1 MKQIYSSENEM
12 NSLLGIQYS
21 FILEK
26 LRLKPLMLS
35 LFLIISGIGSV
46 WGQQVSVNTT
56 SNAAGNYSWTCPPG
70 VTSITV
76 ECWGAGGKGGARA
89 TSTGSCGGGGGG
101 AYSRSILTVTPGT
114 TYLLTL
120 GAGATTT
127 NAGGD
132 TYFGNT
138 TAGNPANSLVL
149 AKGGSS
155 VANNTTT
162 GAAGGLSTNGIGTIK
177 YSGGNGFT
185 ATTGGGGG
193 GSSAGTGA
201 NGNPATSTTG
211 ATAPTGGGNGGN
223 GRTTSTGVG
232 LAGATLGGGGGGA
245 YRTSSGNSAGG
256 NGGKGVVIIT
266 YTQVYCVPT
275 ATSDDATGI
284 TNVTINTLNYT
295 STSTAAYSNFSLQS
309 TNLVKGESYNLT
321 VNVNTGGNFTNFSRA
336 WIDWDKDG
344 VFSDN
349 EFFDLGSATNVTSGL
364 CNITAVVTVPDNIQL
379 GNYTL
384 RVRTC
389 NDVYPVACGNINYSE
404 AEDYTIVVVNPP
416 IPTVSS
422 FSPAS
427 FCAGQ
432 QVTITGTGFRNTNNT
447 GNAATAVK
455 FNGVNAVSFTV
466 VSATQITAFAPE
478 TTNGTI
484 SVTNSSGTGTS
495 ASSFTLQAAPSAP
508 TLAITAPSSS
518 TINVGGTTTITAS
531 GSGGT
536 LNWYDAFT
544 GGNLINTGTSYNL
557 PTQCTSGVKTFY
569 VEEVGSGCNSLRAS
583 VNVTVRNMI
592 APNPANALICSA
604 GGSVTLSTQLTGGS
618 NISWTPNTNLS
629 ATSGASTIASPSA
642 TTVYTMTA
650 SVTGCVGNVS
660 ATQTVGVIEGVNISP
675 TSNSPSICAGNT
687 AILSSNLNA
696 SNFTASCITA
706 RNTLSTPP
714 VGAVT
719 LCNGGSVVTAL
730 TSGTL
735 DDGFWNNRPI
745 GFTFNYFGVNQ
756 TQVMIGTN
764 GTIVVGGGSSFQYS
778 FTGGFP
784 NAANP
789 PNTIAACARDLQL
802 ASGGGQNLYGS
813 GTVRYWTEGTA
824 PTRKFIVQYQNC
836 ATWYSTNVN
845 DGRNNVEVVLNETTG
860 IVEIYV
866 IEASN
871 PAATTG
877 TYINDT
883 RNKFIGLQNGART
896 IGATSPNCSTN
907 AQNYWNGVSDQIT
920 AGNGQAWKFVPGA
933 SYDFQWSTAGSNINN
948 AQSTGYTT
956 PVLNTPGPVSYT
968 VSATNQSTGCSSSG
982 SVNITVN
989 ALPSAPVSAG
999 NVTECGNAANQN
1011 LVVSVGAGETA
1022 DWYDVT
1028 TSGSVLAS
1036 GANTT
1041 SFSVPAN
1048 TTVTR
1053 YAQAKNTTTGCTSSS
1068 RTGVTF
1074 TTKPVPTAPTAS
1086 AVSYCQGATP
1096 SPMTA
1101 STPVGSN
1108 TQNWYDVSTGGTP
1121 LAGAPTPSTATVTTL
1136 TYYVSEVGTNGC
1148 ESTRTSVTASITAQP
1163 PTPTAISATRCGNG
1177 TLTLGVEASQNGTIK
1192 WYSDP
1197 GLSNLAASIPACTTA
1212 TPCTTSWT
1220 TPSLSSTTTYY
1231 ATRTNLA
1238 GCESASVA
1246 VIATINPNIT
1256 ASVSNSASSTSAC
1269 GGGSITF
1276 TATPTNGGTPTYQ
1289 WYLNNAPVGT
1299 NSSTYVLASP
1309 ANNNQIYVA
1318 MTPSAQTC
1326 LTSMSA
1332 TNSNTVTLTSTA
1344 STPTVAIQSSA
1355 SSAICPGT
1363 PVTFSVNSSANMGAN
1378 PSYLWKLNGQEIV
1391 GETNATYTTSGL
1403 ANNDQV
1409 SLVMTSSLS
1418 GLCLTQPSATSSA
1431 IATTLNTATS
1441 ISTHPAATS
1450 ACLGSSANFSVV
1462 GAGQGSLSYQW
1473 KKNDANILSNGTAT
1487 TNALTLSGVGVGDL
1501 ADYSVVVTGACGSV
1515 TSNTAAFTLRTPT
1528 SISVHPSAVTTCT
1541 NNDANFSVTAAGQ
1554 GTLSYQWTFG
1564 GEPINTAT
1572 NSSYTALGV
1581 TSANAGSYRVI
1592 VTGGCGA
1599 LTSNA
1604 AALTVQPATVIA
1616 TPPSASTICQN
1627 NTANFS
1633 VSATGQGTLSYQWKR
1648 NGTNV
1653 GTNSSSLAVSNAQS
1667 LNAGSYTVDVT
1678 GSCGTTTSN
1687 AAVLTVNPSTS
1698 IITQPV
1704 GTSGCEG
1711 QNTTFTVVAA
1721 GTGSL
1726 SYQWKYGATNVGTN
1740 SASYNIP
1747 STSNANDGNY
1757 SVVVTGTCGNTTSST
1772 VALNVYLSPTTNAT
1786 ISTAD
1791 ITDATLCGKNTV
1803 AVVANSPGAE
1813 SVGSWSVVG
1822 GFDITPANASATST
1836 TFTAASSA
1844 LGGQAKK
1851 LVWSHTRETNGNF
1864 CYTRDT
1870 LTVDFKQPS
1879 TTGTTASFTSNCYL
1893 WCGLTDANWSTSSNW
1908 YSHTGNGASGRWE
1921 KVTTGEPTTNSNVFI
1936 LNNANDVCVNT
1947 SNIPT
1952 LGNGEVTNNVFN
1964 AQGAE
1969 LNLSNGN
1976 LTLTG
1981 NFTNN
1986 GTINPGTGT
1995 VTFNGTGAQKIRGS
2009 GAIANLNN
2017 IIVNK
2022 ESGTLTLEQ
2031 PTQIRG
2037 TLTMTKGDIISDATN
2052 FLTIGTSSSSPG
2064 SIQYDVNT
2072 GGKIIGPLRRY
2083 FDAAATPGDGYYF
2096 PVGNNANA
2104 NTRGVTI
2111 DFNGS
2116 PGDNQFLTIEYKSG
2130 YAGGATP
2137 LSTGLPLTTNDGVV
2151 IQNLDDEGYWEMNPT
2166 NNDYG
2171 STINSAPYT
2180 LTLNMKNLTGV
2191 TDRTTVRIVKAAGSN
2206 NPATSHTTWTALTFG
2221 STPVLGNDNSDFKV
2235 SGTTTG
2241 FSWFGAGGGNSNP
2254 LPVELLSF
2262 TGNCSEGQT
2271 ILTWQTASEFNSS
2284 YYSLEKSKDGEDW
2297 REINNQPAAGNSTSL
2312 LTYQFVDNTDSGDA
2326 TYYRLTQVDEN
2337 GESET
2342 FNTIL
2347 VSCNDDSDLFKTLPN
2362 PSDVSFQVLVKN
2374 ESLVGKATMRLVDTK
2389 GTVVSIK
2396 EVEITEGTNLFYLN
2410 ENVTPGI
2417 YYLSISNG
2425 TNSTEVIK
2433 HSVR

>member
-1 MKQIYSSENEM
+1 
-12 NSLLGIQYS
+12 
-21 FILEK
+21 
-26 LRLKPLMLS
+26 MLT
-35 LFLIISGIGSV
+35 LAIFVAGIGSV

-89 TSTGSCGGGGGG
+89 SSTGSCGGGGGG
-101 AYSRSILTVTPGT
+101 AYSSSILTVTPGT

-211 ATAPTGGGNGGN
+211 ATAPTGGGKGGN

-232 LAGATLGGGGGGA
+232 LAGATPGGGGGGA
-245 YRTSSGNSAGG
+245 YRTTSGSTAGG
-256 NGGKGVVIIT
+256 AGGKGVVIIT
-266 YTQVYCVPT
+266 YTQIYCVPT

-284 TNVTINTLNYT
+284 TNVTINTLNYN
-295 STSTAAYSNFSLQS
+295 SNGNAAYSNFSLQS

-321 VNVNTGGNFTNFSRA
+321 VNVNTGGDYTNFSRA

-422 FSPAS
+422 FLPVS

-447 GNAATAVK
+447 GNPATHVK
-455 FNGVNAVSFTV
+455 FNGVDAVSFTV

-536 LNWYDAFT
+536 LNWYDAFS
-544 GGNLINTGTSYNL
+544 GGNLINTGTSYDL

-604 GGSVTLSTQLTGGS
+604 EGSVTLSTQLTGGS
-618 NISWTPNTNLS
+618 NISWSPNTNLS

-650 SVTGCVGNVS
+650 TVTGCVGNVT
-660 ATQTVGVIEGVNISP
+660 ATQTVGVIEGVNITP
-675 TSNSPSICAGNT
+675 TSNSSSICAGNT
-687 AILSSNLNA
+687 ATLSSNLNA
-696 SNFTASCITA
+696 SNFTASCVTA
-706 RNTLSTPP
+706 RNSLSTPP

-719 LCNGGSVVTAL
+719 LCNNGSVVTSL
-730 TSGTL
+730 TSGGL

-745 GFTFNYFGVNQ
+745 GFTFNYFGVNH
-756 TQVMIGTN
+756 TNVMIGTN
-764 GTIVVGGGSSFQYS
+764 GTIVVGGGSSFQYN

-789 PNTIAACARDLQL
+789 PNCIAACARDLQL
-802 ASGGGQNLYGS
+802 SSTGGNFGFGA
-813 GTVRYWTEGTA
+813 GIVRHWTEGTA
-824 PTRKFIVQYQNC
+824 PTRKFIVQYANC
-836 ATWYSTNVN
+836 ATWYSTNGT
-845 DGRNNVEVVLNETTG
+845 DGRNSVEVVLNETTG

-877 TYINDT
+877 TWINDT
-883 RNKFIGLQNGART
+883 RNKFIGLQNGAKT

-907 AQNYWNGVSDQIT
+907 AANYWNGVSDQIT

-933 SYDFQWSTAGSNINN
+933 TYDFQWSTAGSNINN

-956 PVLNTPGPVSYT
+956 PVLNTPGSVSYS

-999 NVTECGNAANQN
+999 NPTECGNAANQN
-1011 LVVSVGAGETA
+1011 LVVSVGDGETA
-1022 DWYDVT
+1022 DWYGA
-1028 TSGSVLAS
+1028 SSGGSVLTTPSNGTA
-1036 GANTT
+1036 TT
-1041 SFSVPAN
+1041 SYSVPAN
-1048 TTVTR
+1048 TTAT
-1053 YAQAKNTTTGCTSSS
+1053 YHAQARNTTTGCISSS
-1068 RTGVTF
+1068 RTEVTF
-1074 TTKPVPTAPTAS
+1074 TTKLVPTAPTAS
-1086 AVSYCQGATP
+1086 AVSYCQGAT
-1096 SPMTA
+1096 SNPMTA

-1108 TQNWYDVSTGGTP
+1108 TQNWYTDPTGGTP

-1163 PTPTAISATRCGNG
+1163 PTPTAISASRCGDG

-1192 WYSDP
+1192 WYADP
-1197 GLSNLAASIPACTTA
+1197 GFSTLVASIPACTTA

-1246 VIATINPNIT
+1246 VTATINPNII

-1269 GGGSITF
+1269 GGGAITF

-1289 WYLNNAPVGT
+1289 WYLNGVTVGT
-1299 NSSTYVLASP
+1299 NSTTYELASP
-1309 ANNNQIYVA
+1309 ADGDDIYVA

-1326 LTSMSA
+1326 LTSASA
-1332 TNSNTVTLTSTA
+1332 TNSNTVTLTSSA
-1344 STPTVAIQSSA
+1344 STPSVAIQSSSIA
-1355 SSAICPGT
+1355 AICPGT
-1363 PVTFSVNSSANMGAN
+1363 SVTFSVNSSANMGAT
-1378 PSYLWKLNGQEIV
+1378 PSYVWKLNGSPIS
-1391 GETNATYTTSGL
+1391 GATNATYTSTSL
-1403 ANNDQV
+1403 VNNDQV
-1409 SLVMTSSLS
+1409 TLTMTSSL
-1418 GLCLTQPSATSSA
+1418 GGACLTQSDATSSAITTSVNAATSITTQPSATS
-1431 IATTLNTATS
+1431 
-1441 ISTHPAATS
+1441 
-1450 ACLGSSANFSVV
+1450 ACASGTANFTVV
-1462 GAGQGSLSYQW
+1462 GAGQGTLAYQW
-1473 KKNDANILSNGTAT
+1473 KKNDINIANNGTAT
-1487 TNALTLSGVGVGDL
+1487 SSSLTLSGVSASEVTN
-1501 ADYSVVVTGACGSV
+1501 YTVVVTGDCGSV
-1515 TSNTAAFTLRTPT
+1515 TSNTAAFTLKTPT

-1564 GEPINTAT
+1564 GSSINTAT
-1572 NSSYTALGV
+1572 NSSYTASGV

-1592 VTGGCGA
+1592 VTGECGA
-1599 LTSNA
+1599 ITSNP

-1616 TPPSASTICQN
+1616 TQPSASTLCQN

-1633 VSATGQGTLSYQWKR
+1633 VSATGQGILSYQWKR
-1648 NGTNV
+1648 EGNNV
-1653 GTNSSSLAVSNAQS
+1653 GTNSASLSVSNAQS
-1667 LNAGSYTVDVT
+1667 VNAGSYTVDVT
-1678 GSCGTTTSN
+1678 GGCGTTTSN

-1698 IITQPV
+1698 ITTQPV

-1726 SYQWKYGATNVGTN
+1726 SYQWKYGATDVGTN

-1747 STSNANDGNY
+1747 STSFANDGNY
-1757 SVVVTGTCGNTTSST
+1757 SVVVTGTCGNATSST

-1803 AVVANSPGAE
+1803 DVVANSPGAE

-1836 TFTAASSA
+1836 TFTAANSA

-1851 LVWSHTRETNGNF
+1851 LVWSHIRETNGNF

-1870 LTVDFKQPS
+1870 LTVDFKQPI
-1879 TTGTTASFTSNCYL
+1879 TNITINNNTIGNGDYLFTGTNSRSVNNFR
-1893 WCGLTDANWSTSSNW
+1893 NW
-1908 YSHTGNGASGRWE
+1908 H
-1921 KVTTGEPTTNSNVFI
+1921 I
-1936 LNNANDVCVNT
+1936 LNNGVYSNLSSVNDLPQVDDEVFIISSTEAQNCVSAT
-1947 SNIPT
+1947 NIPCVPN
-1952 LGNGEVTNNVFN
+1952 GNSFLVENVFVGD
-1964 AQGAE
+1964 GAE
-1969 LNLSNGN
+1969 FECLGTGQLNFSGDFINRG
-1976 LTLTG
+1976 T
-1981 NFTNN
+1981 FSAAN
-1986 GTINPGTGT
+1986 GTINLSGTGNQS
-1995 VTFNGTGAQKIRGS
+1995 VVSVNPITFNNLSVNKNS
-2009 GAIANLNN
+2009 GNVILNAPV
-2017 IIVNK
+2017 IVN
-2022 ESGTLTLEQ
+2022 GTLNM
-2031 PTQIRG
+2031 TQ
-2037 TLTMTKGDIISDATN
+2037 GDIISSATN
-2052 FLTIGTSSSSPG
+2052 LITIGTSSSSPG
-2064 SIQYDVNT
+2064 SIVHN
-2072 GGKIIGPLRRY
+2072 GGKVIGPLRRY

-2130 YAGGATP
+2130 YAGGVSP
-2137 LSTGLPLTTNDGVV
+2137 LITGLPLTTNDGVL

-2166 NNDYG
+2166 DNDYG
-2171 STINSAPYT
+2171 SPINSAPYT
-2180 LTLNMKNLTGV
+2180 VTLNMKNLTGV
-2191 TDRTTVRIVKAAGSN
+2191 TDRSTVRIVKAAGSN
-2206 NPATSHTTWTALTFG
+2206 DPQTNHTTWTALTFG
-2221 STPVLGNDNSDFKV
+2221 STPVVGNDNTDFKV

-2241 FSWFGAGGGNSNP
+2241 FSWFGAGSGNSNP
-2254 LPVELLSF
+2254 LPVELISF
-2262 TGNCSEGQT
+2262 TGFCKDNQT
-2271 ILTWQTASEFNSS
+2271 TINWKTASEFNSS
-2284 YYSLEKSKDGEDW
+2284 HYIVENSTDGQNW
-2297 REINNQPAAGNSTSL
+2297 RTVNNQVAAGMSTEELS
-2312 LTYQFVDNTDSGDA
+2312 YQFIDNANNDEN
-2326 TYYRLTQVDEN
+2326 TYYRLTQVDIN
-2337 GESET
+2337 GET
-2342 FNTIL
+2342 NVYDPIFI
-2347 VSCNDDSDLFKTLPN
+2347 SCDDNGSFIKTYPN
-2362 PSDVSFQVLVKN
+2362 PSDASFQVMVNNK
-2374 ESLVGKATMRLVDTK
+2374 SLVGKASITMLDTR
-2389 GTVVSIK
+2389 GTTISVK
-2396 EVEITEGTNLFYLN
+2396 EVMIEEGVNVFYLN
-2410 ENVTPGI
+2410 ENMAPGI
-2417 YYLSISNG
+2417 YYISITNG
-2425 TNSTEVIK
+2425 LNSTEVVK